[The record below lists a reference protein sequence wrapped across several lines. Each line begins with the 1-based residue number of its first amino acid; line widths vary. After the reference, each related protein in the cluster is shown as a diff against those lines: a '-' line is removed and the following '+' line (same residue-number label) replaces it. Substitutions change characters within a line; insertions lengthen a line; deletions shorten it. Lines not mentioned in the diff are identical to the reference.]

1 MRVIE
6 IKPLPNGAHRSIR
19 NTPYIPHGYAV
30 IPDGMVLDG
39 FPYGNIET
47 EKIGGVLTVTKW
59 VPLESPIT
67 PIEEPSANELI
78 NILLGV
84 EDE

>member
-19 NTPYIPHGYAV
+19 STPYIPHGYAA
-30 IPDGMVLDG
+30 IPDGMVLNG

-59 VPLESPIT
+59 TPLESPIVPT
-67 PIEEPSANELI
+67 EESSADELI